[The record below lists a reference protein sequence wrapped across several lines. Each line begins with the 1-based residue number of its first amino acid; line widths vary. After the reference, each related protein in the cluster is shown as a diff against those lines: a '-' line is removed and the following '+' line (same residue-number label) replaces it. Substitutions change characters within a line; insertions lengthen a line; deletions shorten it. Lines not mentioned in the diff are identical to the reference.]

1 MDEMA
6 TVILVVFVSVLF
18 ISLSGLIRRP
28 TAAAVY
34 HYTCTS
40 VAASRGTGR
49 RLRFSYL
56 CNGDDIDDHD
66 QAGDEKPGLPVW
78 SALEV
83 VSLVWRI

>member
-6 TVILVVFVSVLF
+6 TVILGNFFLQ
-18 ISLSGLIRRP
+18 SLSGLIRRP

-34 HYTCTS
+34 HYTWTS

-56 CNGDDIDDHD
+56 CYGDDIDDHD